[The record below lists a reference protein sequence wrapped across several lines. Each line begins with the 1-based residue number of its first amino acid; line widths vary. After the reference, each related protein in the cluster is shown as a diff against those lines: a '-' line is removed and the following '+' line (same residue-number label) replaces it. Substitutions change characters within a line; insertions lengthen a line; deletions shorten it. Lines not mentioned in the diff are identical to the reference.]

1 MKIAF
6 IRNRRIPYALSLIL
20 ILAGV
25 ISLIFSGLNLGI
37 DFAGGTVLHLSLASG
52 FTLPEVEEVAAGFP
66 ELKGAALQV
75 VQGRDLQGQ
84 VTAEGVVIKSSYIE
98 EGRRNEILAAFRE
111 RWPSLGPEDLRVE
124 SVGGVISGELARQS
138 LTALAVAI
146 AGMIAYI
153 TIRFEFKF
161 ALAAIIALLHDV
173 FVIVAV
179 FSVLKIEVNSPFIAA
194 LLTIFGYSV
203 NDTIVIFDRI
213 RENIKLKKKD
223 EYAAVVEG
231 SINQSLTRTMN
242 TSLTTLLVLLALLVG
257 FYYFIGSFDL
267 IAFVIALII
276 GVAVGTYSSV
286 FIAAPLWL
294 DLKEYEFR
302 RARRRL
308 A

>member
-6 IRNRRIPYALSLIL
+6 IRNRRIPYTLSLIL

-37 DFAGGTVLHLSLASG
+37 DFAGGTVLHLNLASG
-52 FTLPEVEEVAAGFP
+52 FALAEAEEVAAGFP

-75 VQGRDLQGQ
+75 VQGRDLQGR

-138 LTALAVAI
+138 LIALAVAI

-161 ALAAIIALLHDV
+161 ALAAITALIHDV
-173 FVIVAV
+173 FIIVAV
-179 FSVLKIEVNSPFIAA
+179 FSILKIEVNSPFIAA

-223 EYAAVVEG
+223 AYAEVVDR
-231 SINQSLTRTMN
+231 SINQSLSRTIN

-276 GVAVGTYSSV
+276 GVVVGTYSSV
-286 FIAAPLWL
+286 FIAAPLWF
-294 DLKEYEFR
+294 DLKEFEFR
-302 RARRRL
+302 RARRRT

>member
-1 MKIAF
+1 MISF
-6 IRNRRIPYALSLIL
+6 VRNRRIPYTLSLIF

-25 ISLIFSGLNLGI
+25 ISLLLTGLNLGI
-37 DFAGGTVLHLSLASG
+37 DFAGGTVFHLNLTAG
-52 FTLPEVEEVAAGFP
+52 FTLAEVEEVAGTFP
-66 ELKGAALQV
+66 ELKSAALQV
-75 VQGRDLQGQ
+75 VQGRDLQGR

-98 EGRRNEILAAFRE
+98 EGRRNTILAEFRE

-124 SVGGVISGELARQS
+124 SVGGVISGELARQA
-138 LTALAVAI
+138 LIALAVAI

-161 ALAAIIALLHDV
+161 ALAAITALLHDI
-173 FVIVAV
+173 FIIVAI
-179 FSVLKIEVNSPFIAA
+179 FSILKIEVNSPFIAA

-223 EYAAVVEG
+223 EYAGVVDQ
-231 SINQSLTRTMN
+231 SISQSLTRTLN
-242 TSLTTLLVLLALLVG
+242 TSLTTLLVLIALLVG

-276 GVAVGTYSSV
+276 GVVVGTYSSV

-294 DLKEYEFR
+294 DLKELEFR

>member
-6 IRNRRIPYALSLIL
+6 TRNRRIPYTLSLIL

-37 DFAGGTVLHLSLASG
+37 DFAGGTVLHLNLASG
-52 FTLPEVEEVAAGFP
+52 FALAEVEEVAAGFP

-75 VQGRDLQGQ
+75 VQGRDLQGR

-138 LTALAVAI
+138 LIALAVAI

-161 ALAAIIALLHDV
+161 ALAAIAVLVHDV
-173 FVIVAV
+173 FIIVAV
-179 FSVLKIEVNSPFIAA
+179 FSILKIEVNSPFIAA
-194 LLTIFGYSV
+194 LLTVFGYSV

-223 EYAAVVEG
+223 AYAEVVDR
-231 SINQSLTRTMN
+231 SINQSLSRTIN

-276 GVAVGTYSSV
+276 GVVVGTYSSV
-286 FIAAPLWL
+286 FIAASLWF
-294 DLKEYEFR
+294 DLKEFEFR

>member
-1 MKIAF
+1 MRIAF
-6 IRNRRIPYALSLIL
+6 VRNRRIPYILSLIFV
-20 ILAGV
+20 LAGV

-37 DFAGGTVLHLSLASG
+37 DFTGGTVLHLNLASG
-52 FTLPEVEEVAAGFP
+52 FSLSEAEEVAAGFP

-75 VQGRDLQGQ
+75 VQGRDLQGS

-138 LTALAVAI
+138 LVALAVAI

-161 ALAAIIALLHDV
+161 ALAAIAALIHDV
-173 FVIVAV
+173 FIMVAV
-179 FSVLKIEVNSPFIAA
+179 FSILKIEVNSPFIAA

-213 RENIKLKKKD
+213 RENIKLKKRD
-223 EYAAVVEG
+223 EYAVVVNQ
-231 SINQSLTRTMN
+231 SINQSLTRSIN
-242 TSLTTLLVLLALLVG
+242 TSLTTLLVLIALFVG

-267 IAFVIALII
+267 IAFIIALII
-276 GVAVGTYSSV
+276 GVVVGTYSSV
-286 FIAAPLWL
+286 LIAAPLWF
-294 DLKEYEFR
+294 DLKEFEAR